1 MNVELIPD
9 LRLNE
14 KQRVVIEKD
23 YAMSDGVLRIATNAS
38 LVRYVLDTYNID
50 IHVQKSNPQE
60 QQIVLGNR
68 DELISYV
75 LE

>member
-1 MNVELIPD
+1 
-9 LRLNE
+9 
-14 KQRVVIEKD
+14 
-23 YAMSDGVLRIATNAS
+23 
-38 LVRYVLDTYNID
+38 D
-50 IHVQKSNPQE
+50 INVQKSNPQG

>member
-1 MNVELIPD
+1 M
-9 LRLNE
+9 
-14 KQRVVIEKD
+14 IEKD

-50 IHVQKSNPQE
+50 IHVQKSNPQG

>member
-1 MNVELIPD
+1 
-9 LRLNE
+9 
-14 KQRVVIEKD
+14 
-23 YAMSDGVLRIATNAS
+23 
-38 LVRYVLDTYNID
+38 DTYNID
-50 IHVQKSNPQE
+50 IHVQKSNPQG